1 MEIKISKGKKKMPLR
16 ICGHGRDGQG
26 KSYFGKAS
34 LFVNVEGGI
43 DDIDCESINCVNQ
56 PFDFIMEAL
65 RYIAGNHKDIKQDT
79 ITIDSI
85 DWVERMVH
93 KQICE
98 ERGVPSGSINDKK
111 LAFGVGHQTAASK
124 FREILNALDHIR
136 NLGFNIYLISH
147 SKVVSVEDPN
157 LDPYDRWDLALQK
170 NVRNYVREWCDIVAY
185 IAMET
190 FTKKQESDFG
200 ATKFKPTSTG
210 RRLLYIGNDPS
221 YESKTRIALPDKIDL
236 DWNVF
241 MSAIE
246 ESRAEGDT
254 AKTKTKTKT
263 EKSDGTNGIRL

>member
-1 MEIKISKGKKKMPLR
+1 MEIKIIKTKKKKPLR

-26 KSYFGKAS
+26 KSYFGRDS
-34 LFVNVEGGI
+34 LFIDVEGGI
-43 DDIDCESINCVNQ
+43 DNFPKESIDCVNQ
-56 PFDFIMEAL
+56 STEFFMDAL
-65 RYIAGNHKDIKQDT
+65 RYIAKNHKDIKQNT

-98 ERGVPSGSINDKK
+98 ERGVSSGSINDKK
-111 LAFGVGHQTAASK
+111 LAFGVGHQIAASK

-136 NLGFNIYLISH
+136 DLGFNIYLISH

-170 NVRNYVREWCDIVAY
+170 NVRNYVREWCDIVAF
-185 IAMET
+185 ISMET

-221 YESKTRIALPDKIDL
+221 YESKTRIPLPDKIDL
-236 DWNVF
+236 DWGVF
-241 MSAIE
+241 MSAIADA
-246 ESRAEGDT
+246 RAEGNS
-254 AKTKTKTKT
+254 AKTKTKPKT
-263 EKSDGTNGIRL
+263 EQKDGTNGIRL

>member
-1 MEIKISKGKKKMPLR
+1 MDIKITKGKKKAKPLR

-26 KSYFGKAS
+26 KSYFGKDS
-34 LFVNVEGGI
+34 LFIDVEGGI
-43 DDIDCESINCVNQ
+43 DCVNQ
-56 PFDFIMEAL
+56 STEYFMDIL
-65 RYIAGNHKDIKQDT
+65 RYIAKNHKDIKQDT

-93 KQICE
+93 KQICD
-98 ERGVPSGSINDKK
+98 ERGVTSGSINDKK
-111 LAFGVGHQTAASK
+111 LAFGVGHQIAASK

-136 NLGFNIYLISH
+136 ELGFNIYLISH

-210 RRLLYIGNDPS
+210 RRLLYIGNNPS
-221 YESKTRIALPDKIDL
+221 YESKTRIQLPDTIDL
-236 DWNVF
+236 DWAAF
-241 MSAIE
+241 MSEIDD
-246 ESRAEGDT
+246 SIAEGNT
-254 AKTKTKTKT
+254 AKTKTKT
-263 EKSDGTNGIRL
+263 EKNDGTTNKDGIRL